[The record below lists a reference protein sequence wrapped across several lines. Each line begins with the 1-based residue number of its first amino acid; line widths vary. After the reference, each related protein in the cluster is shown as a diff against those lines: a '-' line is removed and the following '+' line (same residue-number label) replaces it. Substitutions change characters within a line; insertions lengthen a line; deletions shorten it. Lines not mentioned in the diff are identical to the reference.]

1 MGQWG
6 AAISGERRESPVLL
20 AKRNNPRREGWG
32 TGKIQCVSRGGAEEW
47 VIRPHGRRVN
57 IFLSSRHYP
66 CVKSD
71 ILRVL
76 AAYQESRAPR
86 PMDAIV
92 LENVTKSYDAVTA
105 VDAVSLKVR
114 SGAILGLLGPN
125 GAGKTTTIRMIM
137 NILVPDSGSIRVLDE
152 PVSDSTRDKIGYLPE
167 ERGLYPR
174 MKVLEI
180 IVFLAALHGLTQD
193 EARRRA
199 KEWLE
204 RLGLAEWSDKKLV
217 DLSKGMQQK
226 VQFITSVIHR
236 PPLMILDE
244 PFSGLDPVNAATIQE
259 IMLDMRKQGST
270 IVLSTHR
277 MEQVE
282 RLCDCICLIDKGR
295 NVLDGELRAIK
306 QSYGKNTLH
315 VEFTG
320 SDAFLSHP
328 GVGPVTRLI
337 TGVEAKL
344 KPGADP
350 QEILKAAVLAD
361 TRITRF
367 ELLEPSLSE
376 IFIDRT
382 TRA

>member
-1 MGQWG
+1 
-6 AAISGERRESPVLL
+6 
-20 AKRNNPRREGWG
+20 
-32 TGKIQCVSRGGAEEW
+32 
-47 VIRPHGRRVN
+47 
-57 IFLSSRHYP
+57 
-66 CVKSD
+66 
-71 ILRVL
+71 
-76 AAYQESRAPR
+76 
-86 PMDAIV
+86 
-92 LENVTKSYDAVTA
+92 
-105 VDAVSLKVR
+105 
-114 SGAILGLLGPN
+114 
-125 GAGKTTTIRMIM
+125 M
-137 NILVPDSGSIRVLDE
+137 NILVPDSGSIHVLGE

-180 IVFLAALHGLTQD
+180 IVFLAALHGLTQA
-193 EARRRA
+193 EAVRRA
-199 KEWLE
+199 KEWLD

-282 RLCDCICLIDKGR
+282 RLCDSICLIDKGR
-295 NVLDGELRAIK
+295 NVLDGELRAVK

-320 SDAFLSHP
+320 SDAFLNHP
-328 GVGPVTRLI
+328 AIGQTTRLI
-337 TGVEAKL
+337 TGIEAKL

-350 QEILKAAVLAD
+350 QEILKAAVQSDAC
-361 TRITRF
+361 ITRF

-382 TRA
+382 THA

>member
-1 MGQWG
+1 
-6 AAISGERRESPVLL
+6 
-20 AKRNNPRREGWG
+20 
-32 TGKIQCVSRGGAEEW
+32 
-47 VIRPHGRRVN
+47 
-57 IFLSSRHYP
+57 
-66 CVKSD
+66 
-71 ILRVL
+71 
-76 AAYQESRAPR
+76 
-86 PMDAIV
+86 MDAIV
-92 LENVTKSYDAVTA
+92 LENVTKSYESVIAVN
-105 VDAVSLKVR
+105 AVSLKVR

-137 NILVPDSGSIRVLDE
+137 NILVPDSGSIRVQDE
-152 PVSDSTRDKIGYLPE
+152 LVNDSTRDKIGYLPE

-180 IVFLAALHGLTQD
+180 IVFLAALHGLT
-193 EARRRA
+193 EAESRRRG

-204 RLGLAEWSDKKLV
+204 RLGLSEWADKKLM

-236 PPLMILDE
+236 PPVVILDE

-320 SDAFLSHP
+320 SEGFLNHP
-328 GVGPVTRLI
+328 AIGEITRLI

-350 QEILKAAVLAD
+350 QEILKAAVLSDA
-361 TRITRF
+361 RITRF

-382 TRA
+382 THA